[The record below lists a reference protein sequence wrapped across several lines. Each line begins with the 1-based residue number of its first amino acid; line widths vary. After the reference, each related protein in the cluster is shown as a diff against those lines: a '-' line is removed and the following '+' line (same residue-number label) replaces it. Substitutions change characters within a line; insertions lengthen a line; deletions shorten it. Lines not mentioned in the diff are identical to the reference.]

1 MSEQA
6 VLKES
11 EALDDSNS
19 EVREEDIIESKEPN
33 CEDKSLLH
41 KAWIRLSELFFPLIF
56 AFFATFLVNSFV
68 LGDKYVE
75 KEKIQNEIQT
85 LINNGA
91 GLRAIKFHYD
101 NRLSIKR
108 DIIFALKQDKNLY
121 YPYDVTLSDILE
133 ELRTQQFMQGKP
145 DVDLLQ
151 KLDQVIDEYSASNPY
166 DKLEAGQRDLF
177 ENIRV
182 KLGNDYVNVA
192 SDINKLTDELSNKN
206 KLVNEYLSDSQTSLV
221 VSIVSAFIAV
231 ILSLIQMWQ
240 GRRNRIIRNYKNEHE
255 SIQRQE
261 SVIRNKDGTRTRR
274 AVYSDGR
281 VRDRVTD
288 SDGVTRSY
296 EYRT

>member
-91 GLRAIKFHYD
+91 GLRAIKFH
-101 NRLSIKR
+101 KR
-108 DIIFALKQDKNLY
+108 KVSRVLLK
-121 YPYDVTLSDILE
+121 I
-133 ELRTQQFMQGKP
+133 M
-145 DVDLLQ
+145 
-151 KLDQVIDEYSASNPY
+151 SN
-166 DKLEAGQRDLF
+166 F
-177 ENIRV
+177 SWV
-182 KLGNDYVNVA
+182 
-192 SDINKLTDELSNKN
+192 
-206 KLVNEYLSDSQTSLV
+206 
-221 VSIVSAFIAV
+221 
-231 ILSLIQMWQ
+231 
-240 GRRNRIIRNYKNEHE
+240 
-255 SIQRQE
+255 
-261 SVIRNKDGTRTRR
+261 
-274 AVYSDGR
+274 
-281 VRDRVTD
+281 
-288 SDGVTRSY
+288 
-296 EYRT
+296 